1 MYKHQLNE
9 SIMTHTKK
17 SGLFRRETSFT
28 AVIPASKAVH
38 IFVVKECS
46 QGILKLV
53 GKADKPLQCIVISL
67 VIEAKMLKITSI
79 SAEF

>member
-9 SIMTHTKK
+9 SIMTPIKK

-38 IFVVKECS
+38 IFVVK
-46 QGILKLV
+46 
-53 GKADKPLQCIVISL
+53 
-67 VIEAKMLKITSI
+67 
-79 SAEF
+79 